1 MKIGVFTALFRVRSF
16 EDMLKYLKSLGVEAV
31 ELASGGTTGKYHI
44 NPEELLKTPEKIDEI
59 KNLIDKYGFTVSA
72 VSCHG
77 NPIHPN
83 KEIAKQ
89 YHDDFINAILF
100 AERIGV
106 DTIVGFSGCPGDS
119 EGSKYPNW
127 VTCPWP
133 GDFGKVLEYQWPIMI
148 DYWKKTAEFAKQ
160 HGIKKIAFEM
170 HPGFCVYN
178 PKTLIRLREAVGDIL
193 GANFDPSH
201 LFWQGID
208 PVEAI
213 KELKGM
219 IYHFHAKDVYLDEA
233 TIKKNGVL
241 DYDSMKELSQRSWY
255 FRSLGYG
262 HDNKTWKDII
272 SALRLVGYDG
282 AISIEHEDAMM
293 STEEGLEKAIDVLK
307 EVVTFQPLNTDV
319 FWA

>member
-1 MKIGVFTALFRVRSF
+1 
-16 EDMLKYLKSLGVEAV
+16 
-31 ELASGGTTGKYHI
+31 
-44 NPEELLKTPEKIDEI
+44 
-59 KNLIDKYGFTVSA
+59 
-72 VSCHG
+72 
-77 NPIHPN
+77 
-83 KEIAKQ
+83 
-89 YHDDFINAILF
+89 
-100 AERIGV
+100 
-106 DTIVGFSGCPGDS
+106 
-119 EGSKYPNW
+119 
-127 VTCPWP
+127 
-133 GDFGKVLEYQWPIMI
+133 
-148 DYWKKTAEFAKQ
+148 
-160 HGIKKIAFEM
+160 M

-272 SALRLVGYDG
+272 SALRLIGYDG

>member
-1 MKIGVFTALFRVRSF
+1 M
-16 EDMLKYLKSLGVEAV
+16 

-272 SALRLVGYDG
+272 SALRLIGYDG